1 MRARPNRRLAAAVLS
16 FAVTAASLPAHAA
29 DLAPHRAAYALRL
42 DGPAASGAIADAR
55 GAMVT
60 EYAQACD
67 GWTAEQRIVLEL
79 VNTEGEVL
87 TTDTGFTSW
96 ESKDGLRYRFNLRM
110 VRNGEVAEE
119 YRGEARLS
127 GAGKPGEARYALPE
141 GRKVKLPAGT
151 MFPMAH
157 TLAMLKAAAAG
168 KTLFAGVVF
177 DGATKEG
184 MSSINAVI
192 GKALTASAEDKKNAL
207 SAGRSWN
214 ARLAFFDV
222 GANAPAPMYELG
234 MRMFE
239 NGVGGDQ
246 VMDYGEFRVRAALE
260 RLEPLPK
267 PKC

>member
-1 MRARPNRRLAAAVLS
+1 MRAPSLRRPLAVLLS
-16 FAVTAASLPAHAA
+16 LAVFGASVPARAAEM
-29 DLAPHRAAYALRL
+29 APHRAAYVLRL
-42 DGPAASGAIADAR
+42 DGPAGSGGVADAR

-60 EYAQACD
+60 DYAQACD

-79 VNTEGEVL
+79 VNAEGEVL

-96 ESKDGLRYRFNLRM
+96 ESKDGLRYRFNLRT

-119 YRGEARLS
+119 YRGEARLQ
-127 GAGKPGEARYALPE
+127 GAGKAGEARYALPQ
-141 GRKVKLPAGT
+141 GRTVKLPAGI

-157 TLAMLKAAAAG
+157 TVAMLKAAAAG
-168 KTLFAGVVF
+168 RTLFAGVVF

-192 GKALTASAEDKKNAL
+192 GKVLPASAEDKANAL

-214 ARLAFFDV
+214 ARLAFFDLS
-222 GANAPAPMYELG
+222 ANAPAPMYELG

-246 VMDYGEFRVRAALE
+246 VMDYGEFRVRATLE